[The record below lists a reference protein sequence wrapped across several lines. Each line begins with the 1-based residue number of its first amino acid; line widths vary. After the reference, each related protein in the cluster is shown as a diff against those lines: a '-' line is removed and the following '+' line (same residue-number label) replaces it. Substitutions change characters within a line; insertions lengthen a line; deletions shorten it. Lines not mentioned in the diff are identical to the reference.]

1 MKYQKGTSG
10 NPSGRPKGAANK
22 RTELL
27 RAIEQTFEQ
36 GETGFWLKVTE
47 LAKDG
52 DSSAISLVAN
62 RLVPTLKPVT
72 NETVA
77 DLGSANIFEDVQRV
91 LQSMGTGELSV
102 ETATGLL
109 TALNS
114 AARTREITDLE
125 LRIERL
131 ERETGNDEATGKPA
145 KTIRM

>member
-52 DSSAISLVAN
+52 DSSAISIVAN

-77 DLGSANIFEDVQRV
+77 ELGSANIFEDVQKV
-91 LQSMGTGELSV
+91 LQAIGTGELSI

-114 AARTREITDLE
+114 AARTQEITDLE
-125 LRIERL
+125 LRIQRL
-131 ERETGNDEATGKPA
+131 EEETEKP
-145 KTIRM
+145 